1 MLSERE
7 ISTLQRIAAMNGIQ
21 TDTWRWRTIKRL
33 VGLGL
38 VTVGVRGG
46 VFLTDQGLELLAA
59 AIDPPSEKPV

>member
-1 MLSERE
+1 MLTERE
-7 ISTLQRIAAMNGIQ
+7 RKTLQRVAAMNGIG

-59 AIDPPSEKPV
+59 AVPVGTDEEA